1 MNLYE
6 KAVGVI
12 GALLWALMLVLLLV
26 GCQSTPAE
34 PEWDRCYETIDLEGN
49 DVTYCERDTTYHH
62 E

>member
-6 KAVGVI
+6 KFVGIV
-12 GALLWALMLVLLLV
+12 GALLWALLVVALV
-26 GCQSTPAE
+26 ASCSPTPAE
-34 PEWDRCYETIDLEGN
+34 VEWDRCYQTVDLEGN